1 VLGLHTK
8 DCIHE
13 YTLIAIRESGK
24 FLSVAEATGRGVF
37 RNGRCRPLFRPG
49 TARQDSGSA
58 QSSARVRGHP
68 HLRLNEAPLHGSS
81 HGSANLRIGRGEGGH
96 ARRRRPPGSGHLHF
110 LTLSKSRGRRYG
122 LLRHRLRQ
130 KPEPPDSREMSVA
143 GFPSVGRT
151 SGAGFRASEV
161 GGEEMTGGKSFPAS
175 ACILSLWL

>member
-1 VLGLHTK
+1 MSILLSRSVNPENSYRWLKPPGAEFSETEGAVLS
-8 DCIHE
+8 
-13 YTLIAIRESGK
+13 SGPEPPAK
-24 FLSVAEATGRGVF
+24 TRGQ
-37 RNGRCRPLFRPG
+37 LK
-49 TARQDSGSA
+49 ARLGFG
-58 QSSARVRGHP
+58 VTHI
-68 HLRLNEAPLHGSS
+68 LRLNEAPLHGSS